1 MNQDTLHNL
10 VAHALTQRPM
20 GMMRQCEIDQIAAVS
35 IEMEGYCSIGCG
47 NGYEFPFV
55 KCPHKLGVDIIW
67 LKNPHFPFWSRNLIV
82 NNEFNKVVIKELTE
96 WRKDIDGKVFFYT
109 DNGNKILE
117 LRAIAP
123 ICQPGDILGTH
134 DFGTEVPFS
143 MIDELECKGF
153 RHMNE
158 YDNYL
163 TEYYCLQMFVEKI

>member
-20 GMMRQCEIDQIAAVS
+20 GMMRQCEIDQIAVVS

-82 NNEFNKVVIKELTE
+82 NHKFNEIVREKLIE
-96 WRKDIDGKVFFYT
+96 WRNEIDGKVFFYT
-109 DNGNKILE
+109 DNGNKIVE
-117 LRAIAP
+117 LRAIST

-143 MIDELECKGF
+143 MIDELENLGF
-153 RHMNE
+153 RYMSE
-158 YDNYL
+158 YDDYL
-163 TEYYCLQMFVEKI
+163 TEYYCLQMFMIKI